1 MGQSKSTEVQLEL
14 YGLYKRVTHGVAPR
28 SQRPPMWDLAGQA
41 KYDAWVRQTDKARQQ
56 AAEEYEALVNKLR
69 KADSGGGG
77 GASTGPRVSK
87 MMHDAAEP
95 LPDTPYERFK
105 ALIGHASEAKLRLE
119 ASIDLVAERDEEHR
133 TLLHWAAD
141 GNQLEAIQVL
151 VDAGADVNAQ
161 DDEELTPLTYAVCND
176 YVDAAKLLVRL
187 GADTSTTREFARGEM
202 CVVRARAVANALRR
216 QAAGARVNTNGCI
229 HVTCGSARWRRR
241 PCRPRACGPS
251 SRRCS
256 CGSPRPQ

>member
-1 MGQSKSTEVQLEL
+1 VQLQL

-28 SQRPPMWDLAGQA
+28 SQRPPMWDLAGEA
-41 KYDAWVRQTDKARQQ
+41 KYDAWVQQTDKTRQQ

-69 KADSGGGG
+69 KAGGDSAAGSG

-87 MMHDAAEP
+87 MMDTDESTEP

-105 ALIGHASEAKLRLE
+105 ALIGHASEARLRIE

-141 GNQLEAIQVL
+141 GNHLEAIQVL

-187 GADTSTTREFARGEM
+187 GADTATAREFARGEM
-202 CVVRARAVANALRR
+202 CARACACGLARANAHGD
-216 QAAGARVNTNGCI
+216 QAAIARVKIC
-229 HVTCGSARWRRR
+229 HSQR
-241 PCRPRACGPS
+241 S
-251 SRRCS
+251 SS
-256 CGSPRPQ
+256 TSILHT